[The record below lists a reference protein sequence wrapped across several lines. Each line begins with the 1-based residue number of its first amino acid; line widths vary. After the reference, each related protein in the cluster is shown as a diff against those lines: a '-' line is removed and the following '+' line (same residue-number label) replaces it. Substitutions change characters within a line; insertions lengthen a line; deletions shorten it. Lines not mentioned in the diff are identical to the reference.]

1 MSDCPPELLELD
13 KTAAALVP
21 NISLAGGTQAATLPR
36 LALVVPCYNEQEA
49 LPLTSAR
56 MLGLL
61 DQLVGSA
68 RIDADSVVTFVDDG
82 SSDGT
87 WALIE
92 QFHAA
97 DERVHGIKLSRNR
110 GHQNALLAGLLLT
123 TGSDIVVSLDADLQD
138 DLDAIGLMLAAHA
151 RGAEIVYGV
160 RSRRDTD
167 TVFKRWTADGFYRL
181 QSRLGVDTI
190 PQHADFRLMSRRA
203 IEALRGFG
211 EVNLF
216 LRGIVPMLGFK
227 TEIVTY
233 ERKERIAGAPHY
245 SLGRMLAL
253 AFDGILAFSSVPLQL
268 IFLIGVAIS
277 LIACG
282 LAGWALGVR
291 LLTDASV
298 PGWASIVIPMYFLGG
313 LQMLALGIMGGY
325 LARIYAETKK
335 RPRFIVDKML

>member
-1 MSDCPPELLELD
+1 MSDCPPEVLD
-13 KTAAALVP
+13 LDETTAALVP
-21 NISLAGGTQAATLPR
+21 DSSPAGGSQADTLPR
-36 LALVVPCYNEQEA
+36 LALVVPCYNEEEA

-61 DQLVGSA
+61 DHLA
-68 RIDADSVVTFVDDG
+68 RDGRASADSVVTFVDDG

-92 QFHAA
+92 KFHAA
-97 DERVHGIKLSRNR
+97 DQRVRGIKLSRNR

-123 TGSDIVVSLDADLQD
+123 SGGDIVVSLDADLQD
-138 DLDAIGLMLAAHA
+138 DLEAVALMLAAHA

-160 RSRRDTD
+160 RSCRDTD
-167 TVFKRWTADGFYRL
+167 TAFKRWTADAFYRL

-190 PQHADFRLMSRRA
+190 SHHADFRLMSRRA

-216 LRGIVPMLGFK
+216 LRGIVPLLGFK
-227 TEIVTY
+227 TEIVAY
-233 ERKERIAGAPHY
+233 ERKERIAGATHY

-253 AFDGILAFSSVPLQL
+253 AFEGILAFSTIPLQV
-268 IFLIGVAIS
+268 IFLAGIAIS
-277 LIACG
+277 LIAGG

-335 RPRFIVDKML
+335 RPRFIIDKML

>member
-1 MSDCPPELLELD
+1 MPDCPPALLDLGD
-13 KTAAALVP
+13 DAALVP
-21 NISLAGGTQAATLPR
+21 DISLADGSQPSTLPR
-36 LALVVPCYNEQEA
+36 LALVVPCYNEVEA

-56 MLGLL
+56 ILGLL
-61 DQLVGSA
+61 DRLAGEG
-68 RIDADSVVTFVDDG
+68 RIDADSMVTFVDDG

-87 WALIE
+87 WELIE
-92 QFHAA
+92 RFHAA

-110 GHQNALLAGLLLT
+110 GHQNALLAGLLLAT
-123 TGSDIVVSLDADLQD
+123 RGDIIISLDADLQD
-138 DLDAIGLMLAAHA
+138 DLDAVALMLAAHA

-167 TVFKRWTADGFYRL
+167 TAFKRWTADGFYRL
-181 QSRLGVDTI
+181 QSQLGVDTI
-190 PQHADFRLMSRRA
+190 PHHADFRLMSRRA
-203 IEALRGFG
+203 VEALRGFG

-227 TEIVTY
+227 TEVVTY

-268 IFLIGVAIS
+268 ILLAGIAIS
-277 LIACG
+277 LIAGG

-291 LLTDASV
+291 LLTDSSV